1 MIFFAIA
8 VLYLFFILS
17 CFCISYIIFDTIV
30 ERKKALKI
38 FLLSSLLY
46 FIFALFAYW
55 AYAINNN
62 SFFQYP
68 DQENFYEMSQYLG
81 RLPNLK
87 SIFDGCFTDQVYLIL
102 TENQG
107 AYFYLGITSYFANHC
122 LGGNN
127 VLFQILNV
135 SFLAALIPVFVF
147 RILTTFV
154 SVKRAFKS
162 TIVFVFCSYIFYY
175 SPWILR
181 DIHIAL
187 LYTIGLSLLYSSF
200 KFYRLLVLC
209 VLAFITFYFRVEHGL
224 FMLFMPLLY
233 VYEQTKGSKIVRYS
247 LITIGVVIMLC
258 LSVLIIPDIM
268 AFQGTL
274 ERYQHTTQAVAEEGG
289 LGKHIYRLPTGIKEL
304 VIILYSQMFPFPSW
318 NLVADAKDFPQLIIC
333 LTQMIAPTFWFVVWF
348 CVIQII
354 RFKDYRKSLP
364 NILILSVLIFLF
376 FLLANSS
383 NINPRRLICMYPVL
397 YIFYVMAKE
406 RYPFYIVKN
415 QKRGLGIYF
424 MLCIAYL
431 FMKL

>member
-162 TIVFVFCSYIFYY
+162 TIVFVFLFIYILLFT
-175 SPWILR
+175 L
-181 DIHIAL
+181 DIEG
-187 LYTIGLSLLYSSF
+187 YT
-200 KFYRLLVLC
+200 YRTIIYNW
-209 VLAFITFYFRVEHGL
+209 FIF
-224 FMLFMPLLY
+224 
-233 VYEQTKGSKIVRYS
+233 
-247 LITIGVVIMLC
+247 VI
-258 LSVLIIPDIM
+258 
-268 AFQGTL
+268 
-274 ERYQHTTQAVAEEGG
+274 
-289 LGKHIYRLPTGIKEL
+289 
-304 VIILYSQMFPFPSW
+304 
-318 NLVADAKDFPQLIIC
+318 
-333 LTQMIAPTFWFVVWF
+333 
-348 CVIQII
+348 
-354 RFKDYRKSLP
+354 
-364 NILILSVLIFLF
+364 F
-376 FLLANSS
+376 F
-383 NINPRRLICMYPVL
+383 
-397 YIFYVMAKE
+397 F
-406 RYPFYIVKN
+406 
-415 QKRGLGIYF
+415 
-424 MLCIAYL
+424 
-431 FMKL
+431 